1 MAASIGALQ
10 APPPGWI
17 RLATE
22 ARAGW
27 DLTRLVFA
35 TPSLLQQP
43 KGSGRTVMTVP
54 GFGTNDL
61 VLAPLQS
68 YLRYL
73 DHRPV
78 GWGLGVNTGDDVPA
92 WVERLGERVLEVF
105 DEVGRPID
113 LVGWSLGGYLAREVA
128 RDHPHAVRRI
138 VTLGSPIIGGPKYT
152 VTADLYRQ
160 RGVDVDEI
168 EQAILE
174 RDEVPLRTPVTALYS
189 KNDGVVAW
197 EACIDRVNPT
207 TTNIEVECA
216 HIGFGVDPMSWKLT
230 AQTLAG

>member
-1 MAASIGALQ
+1 MTTHAVALT
-10 APPPGWI
+10 PPEPGWT
-17 RLATE
+17 RLLTE
-22 ARAGW
+22 ARVGL
-27 DLTRLVFA
+27 DIGRLLLA
-35 TPSLLQQP
+35 TPSLLKEP
-43 KGSGRTVMTVP
+43 RGSGRTVMTVP

-68 YLRYL
+68 YLRFL

-105 DEVGRPID
+105 DEVGSPID

-152 VTADLYRQ
+152 VTADLFRQ

-168 EQAILE
+168 EQAIFD
-174 RDEVPLRTPVTALYS
+174 RDDVPLRTPVTALYS
-189 KNDGVVAW
+189 KRDGVVSW
-197 EACIDRVNPT
+197 EACVDSVNPT
-207 TTNIEVECA
+207 TTNIEVSCA
-216 HIGFGVDPMSWKLT
+216 HIGFGVDPTSWKLT
-230 AQTLAG
+230 ARALAD